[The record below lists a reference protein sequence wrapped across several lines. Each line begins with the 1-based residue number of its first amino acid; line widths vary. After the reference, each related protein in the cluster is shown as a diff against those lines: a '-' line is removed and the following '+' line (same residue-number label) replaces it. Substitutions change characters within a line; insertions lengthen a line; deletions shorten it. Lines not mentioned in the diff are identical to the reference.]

1 MRLYDKGENSFAFL
15 LRYLWRHRWPHA
27 VLFLSIVAAVGASVG
42 TRFSLKYLV
51 DAIAAGPDQMPLVW
65 QATAI
70 FLVLVGADNLLWRVG
85 GFAAAR
91 AFPTVGAE
99 LRLELF
105 RHLLGHS
112 AGFFSGHFSGA
123 LANRVTAAGN
133 ATFTIENTVAWN
145 VLPPACAIVLS
156 LATLLFV
163 NVGMALALAA
173 AVVVIAVFM
182 VLGSLRGQPL
192 HAAYA
197 DRAAAV
203 GGEIVDIV
211 SNHGTVRAFAAAHRE
226 CARLES
232 HLDEEIAAH
241 QRALRYMELL
251 RITHAASIAL
261 LTGGM
266 LVWAVLLWQEQQ
278 ITAGDVIVVGSFSLA
293 LLQASRDLAVAFVDI
308 SHHWSRLG
316 DAVASVTVPHDLADA
331 SEASPFVHHRGD
343 VAFEHVSFAYP
354 SGQVVIDDVS
364 LHIPGGQRVAL
375 VGPSGAGKTTL
386 LSLVQ
391 RLYPASDGRILIDGQ
406 DVATL
411 SQETLRQ
418 AIAVVPQDVVLFHR
432 SILDNIRY
440 GRPDATDE
448 EVREAARAAQCDS
461 FVRGLADGY
470 ATKVGERGAR
480 LSGGQRQRVGIA
492 RAILANAPIVILD
505 EATSALDSESEA
517 RVQRALAN
525 LLENRTVLAIAH
537 RLSTIAAFD
546 RAIVMDHGRIVEDGA
561 PAELQRRNGLFAAF
575 WRMQTADGAGPGQ
588 DSARPSEMV
597 PAETRRPSSVRE
609 ARQHGYA

>member
-1 MRLYDKGENSFAFL
+1 
-15 LRYLWRHRWPHA
+15 
-27 VLFLSIVAAVGASVG
+27 
-42 TRFSLKYLV
+42 
-51 DAIAAGPDQMPLVW
+51 
-65 QATAI
+65 
-70 FLVLVGADNLLWRVG
+70 
-85 GFAAAR
+85 
-91 AFPTVGAE
+91 
-99 LRLELF
+99 
-105 RHLLGHS
+105 
-112 AGFFSGHFSGA
+112 
-123 LANRVTAAGN
+123 
-133 ATFTIENTVAWN
+133 
-145 VLPPACAIVLS
+145 
-156 LATLLFV
+156 
-163 NVGMALALAA
+163 
-173 AVVVIAVFM
+173 
-182 VLGSLRGQPL
+182 
-192 HAAYA
+192 
-197 DRAAAV
+197 
-203 GGEIVDIV
+203 
-211 SNHGTVRAFAAAHRE
+211 
-226 CARLES
+226 
-232 HLDEEIAAH
+232 
-241 QRALRYMELL
+241 
-251 RITHAASIAL
+251 
-261 LTGGM
+261 
-266 LVWAVLLWQEQQ
+266 
-278 ITAGDVIVVGSFSLA
+278 
-293 LLQASRDLAVAFVDI
+293 
-308 SHHWSRLG
+308 
-316 DAVASVTVPHDLADA
+316 VPHDLADA

-505 EATSALDSESEA
+505 EATSALDSDSEA